1 MMNDN
6 SRKVTRSPVWPET
19 EAIVTYVDKLT
30 MKTKN
35 RLSVRGGVGD
45 LGSSGMFLITDE
57 DIPLYTDLDITIN
70 FDPSSPSSELSLSAF
85 GETVRITQEGVGI
98 RFTNI
103 DLKQLQKCI
112 ISKLNRG

>member
-1 MMNDN
+1 MNGN

-19 EAIVTYVDKLT
+19 QAIVTYADKMT
-30 MKTKN
+30 MKTQHQ
-35 RLSVRGGVGD
+35 LSVRGGLGN

-57 DIPLYTDLDITIN
+57 KIPLNTRVDIVIN
-70 FDPSSPSSELSLSAF
+70 FDPSSPATELSLSAT
-85 GETVRITQEGVGI
+85 GETVRIAREGVGI

-103 DLKQLQKCI
+103 NLNQLQKCI